1 VNPANGLNPQEA
13 EVRRNEEEETRSE
26 TLVDCEQN
34 HHCRI
39 GEKLDENKNC
49 TKESADEIVNKPV
62 TYWNSSTSITYRR
75 EFSSHHLTTAKMDCA
90 IEMPSPD
97 GIANVVRLNNQ
108 RIAEFFADEKNQYA
122 KLIEKGQPN
131 VFLLNVKETSM
142 SDDLRWFDIGQP
154 NDLPLSTLPGF
165 RNHKV
170 IILMGATGCGK
181 STLINGMVNY
191 ILGVQWKDPFRFKC
205 VREDDTVAKNQAI
218 SQTSSVTA
226 YTIHHHDGMAV
237 PYSITIIDTPGY
249 GDAKGIKRDKEIT
262 HKIYQFLTRQETY
275 CVDEIHAACFV
286 AASGDSRLTTT
297 QRYIIDSALSIFGK
311 DIKENIRLL
320 VTFGDNADPPAV
332 EACRADNFPVTSASA
347 GIIYT
352 KIEIVSFFR
361 LKDTV
366 LQTFSQEIFIFVQY
380 FLESTQ

>member
-1 VNPANGLNPQEA
+1 MDQEYELNQP
-13 EVRRNEEEETRSE
+13 EEEDRRVREDTRSE
-26 TLVDCEQN
+26 TLVDRDRN
-34 HHCRI
+34 HRCV
-39 GEKLDENKNC
+39 N
-49 TKESADEIVNKPV
+49 KESAYVDGNSPDVRYRKL
-62 TYWNSSTSITYRR
+62 SSTSTYRHD
-75 EFSSHHLTTAKMDCA
+75 FCPSTASTENDQ
-90 IEMPSPD
+90 
-97 GIANVVRLNNQ
+97 LNNQ
-108 RIAEFFADEKNQYA
+108 RIAEFFAEEKNQYA
-122 KLIEKGQPN
+122 KLIKQGQPN
-131 VFLLNVKETSM
+131 IYLLNAKETSI
-142 SDDLRWFDIGQP
+142 SDDLRWFDIGQLNGSSP
-154 NDLPLSTLPGF
+154 FGF
-165 RNHKV
+165 RNHKF

-191 ILGVQWKDPFRFKC
+191 ILGVQWNDPFRFKC